1 MLRPVEKGILF
12 AVAAFAC
19 YALAALF
26 VKTVTLSYPLIVFMR
41 NAIGLL
47 VFLPFFL
54 KNKEELK
61 TKRLPF
67 HCLRVILSLATI
79 YCSTYGIQRLHL
91 GDAILLEQTAPFFI
105 LAILFFKGEKISF
118 LNLMALLTAFAGVG
132 YILKPHFDVWQ
143 LRAIASLGAGLFAA
157 LSILAM
163 QSLGKTE
170 TSLSTLFYFLL
181 LSTLLSMGPTAG
193 HWTEISSW
201 QQGLFLLL
209 IGIFFAIFQ
218 YFLTHALTLANA
230 QVVGS
235 YSYFTAIFSII
246 LGIVFLEEKFTFSRM
261 IGTTL
266 IIGAGLYIYYEKRM
280 LAKKKEEQG

>member
-91 GDAILLEQTAPFFI
+91 GDAILLEQTAPF
-105 LAILFFKGEKISF
+105 L
-118 LNLMALLTAFAGVG
+118 
-132 YILKPHFDVWQ
+132 
-143 LRAIASLGAGLFAA
+143 
-157 LSILAM
+157 
-163 QSLGKTE
+163 
-170 TSLSTLFYFLL
+170 
-181 LSTLLSMGPTAG
+181 
-193 HWTEISSW
+193 
-201 QQGLFLLL
+201 
-209 IGIFFAIFQ
+209 
-218 YFLTHALTLANA
+218 
-230 QVVGS
+230 
-235 YSYFTAIFSII
+235 
-246 LGIVFLEEKFTFSRM
+246 FSRSFSSR
-261 IGTTL
+261 
-266 IIGAGLYIYYEKRM
+266 EKRSPF
-280 LAKKKEEQG
+280 